1 MGKWSYEELA
11 EIENQGLKLIGT
23 EVISGQI
30 IFVFDNFLVR
40 QINLISLEEKELPF
54 NILQVNNL

>member
-30 IFVFDNFLVR
+30 IFVFDNFMVR